1 MRPFCCASTLSVSL
15 LVLWPPLLLLL
26 LHSHHQLVGHTHFHA
41 HTWSSSDVRGA
52 VIYGARSLSV
62 YAGNS
67 NTHGRTAGKER
78 RGEEGAPG
86 CSPLLTFTFLS
97 NAHTYFLHFFFSL
110 FSCLF
115 LTNFFLKCMCNGGG
129 GCTWHSREGL
139 IYGRCRQGPTERGR
153 KYMKTLLFISHLLIA
168 DFIAPP
174 PSASLQPITTNC
186 FVHFHVKPFLFS
198 YFQVKEK
205 KGLDMKMY

>member
-110 FSCLF
+110 FFLVYFWRISSWNACVTAVVDAHDTAGRVLFMGAADKAPQSVGENIWRHYCLYHTCW
-115 LTNFFLKCMCNGGG
+115 LL
-129 GCTWHSREGL
+129 
-139 IYGRCRQGPTERGR
+139 
-153 KYMKTLLFISHLLIA
+153 TLLLLHLQLLYSPLPLIA
-168 DFIAPP
+168 LYIFMSSPFF
-174 PSASLQPITTNC
+174 SLT
-186 FVHFHVKPFLFS
+186 FK
-198 YFQVKEK
+198 
-205 KGLDMKMY
+205 

>member
-1 MRPFCCASTLSVSL
+1 MDEEEEEGRWWWWWTSARKQESFPVGNGALLRRDAAAMPPPSVAHYCTWIAHTTHTKKNTHCWQCGPFAVHRLSPCLCLSCD
-15 LVLWPPLLLLL
+15 PPLLLLL

-129 GCTWHSREGL
+129 GCT
-139 IYGRCRQGPTERGR
+139 
-153 KYMKTLLFISHLLIA
+153 
-168 DFIAPP
+168 
-174 PSASLQPITTNC
+174 
-186 FVHFHVKPFLFS
+186 
-198 YFQVKEK
+198 
-205 KGLDMKMY
+205 